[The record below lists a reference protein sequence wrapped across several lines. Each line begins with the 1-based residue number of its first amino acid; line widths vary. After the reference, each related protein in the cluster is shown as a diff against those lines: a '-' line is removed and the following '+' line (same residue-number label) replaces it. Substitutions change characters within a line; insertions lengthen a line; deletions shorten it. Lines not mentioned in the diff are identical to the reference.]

1 MDNYHANG
9 PWATAHYLMGLGPM
23 PAPSGRDYAVA
34 QMNAGLNS
42 GMFDPAQPGPQYIQP
57 QYSQVAQPQAP
68 REVLNL
74 DVHLPCRV
82 AGNNEAVTKIL
93 TFDIKGTI
101 PNDFLDRVCATM
113 GQARNVAQLGWKTC
127 DGKKRDA
134 PNALRDT
141 DDVKQAWKVHEVL
154 LRSTRRMKPVYME
167 IFDMIKPVEEPVKAT
182 APKTYETAYSDELKI
197 VKDKLKCATHKGPNR
212 WCYISPADGDG
223 GEHIELAFEEISL
236 WAKLMHDNPQVDR
249 ECALPPNTLNLD
261 RLREKTRARRIRKEK
276 PTPTT
281 EVHVHQ
287 HYDDRVP
294 AKRGHRDVAADSDS
308 DSDDEPSSIPIRQVL
323 ADLHEKMPELEIIQ
337 YEDVMR
343 SKKIVYAQTV
353 MDFDRKYYVDTIGMA
368 DGVVGPF
375 LRHAKKLVRTEKKTR
390 KRARVG
396 GDKENE
402 PVIN

>member
-1 MDNYHANG
+1 MNNYHANG

-82 AGNNEAVTKIL
+82 AGNNEAPV
-93 TFDIKGTI
+93 IKGNI

-113 GQARNVAQLGWKTC
+113 GQARDVAQLGWKTC
-127 DGKKRDA
+127 DAKKRDA

-141 DDVKQAWKVHEVL
+141 DDVKQAWK
-154 LRSTRRMKPVYME
+154 
-167 IFDMIKPVEEPVKAT
+167 IKPAEEPVKAA

-236 WAKLMHDNPQVDR
+236 WAKLMHDDPQVDR
-249 ECALPPNTLNLD
+249 EYALPPNTLNLD
-261 RLREKTRARRIRKEK
+261 RLREKTRARRVRKEK

-287 HYDDRVP
+287 HYDNDRVP
-294 AKRGHRDVAADSDS
+294 AKRGHRDIAADSDS

-337 YEDVMR
+337 YEDVLR

-353 MDFDRKYYVDTIGMA
+353 MDFERKYYVDTIGMA

-402 PVIN
+402 PVNN

>member
-1 MDNYHANG
+1 
-9 PWATAHYLMGLGPM
+9 
-23 PAPSGRDYAVA
+23 
-34 QMNAGLNS
+34 
-42 GMFDPAQPGPQYIQP
+42 
-57 QYSQVAQPQAP
+57 
-68 REVLNL
+68 
-74 DVHLPCRV
+74 V

-167 IFDMIKPVEEPVKAT
+167 IFDMVLAFRCGACVVVENFSLQIKPVEEPVKAA

-236 WAKLMHDNPQVDR
+236 WAKLMVRFD
-249 ECALPPNTLNLD
+249 ALP
-261 RLREKTRARRIRKEK
+261 
-276 PTPTT
+276 
-281 EVHVHQ
+281 V
-287 HYDDRVP
+287 
-294 AKRGHRDVAADSDS
+294 S
-308 DSDDEPSSIPIRQVL
+308 L
-323 ADLHEKMPELEIIQ
+323 ANIM
-337 YEDVMR
+337 
-343 SKKIVYAQTV
+343 
-353 MDFDRKYYVDTIGMA
+353 
-368 DGVVGPF
+368 
-375 LRHAKKLVRTEKKTR
+375 
-390 KRARVG
+390 
-396 GDKENE
+396 
-402 PVIN
+402 